1 MVNLLVAAAAL
12 LALASAALFLMLE
25 RQRRYHDEVMMRL
38 RTLIPEEAEEHT
50 LAPEPQNRAAAW
62 LADQMWRAGIEPA
75 RWHVWGFLGG
85 FGFLLL
91 FGGLRYGAPG
101 MVLLP
106 LLFCLALYLLLL
118 WRIARRK
125 RAMVE
130 QLPAFIDHLIRAI
143 NIGNTVD
150 AALISATADTKEP
163 LRSVFERVVREMQL
177 GGELDEALDQ
187 AARLYGLREVRVF
200 TLAVRVNRRYG
211 SSIQGM
217 LKSIVT
223 MVRQAEA
230 ARREL
235 KALTGET
242 RLSAWVLG
250 LMPAGLAV
258 FMMITSPGYLATM
271 WNTPGGQIVL
281 LVAVG
286 LQVVGGAIL
295 WRMLRS
301 L

>member
-1 MVNLLVAAAAL
+1 MADLLAAAAAL
-12 LALASAALFLMLE
+12 LAFASAALLLTLA
-25 RQRRYHDEVMMRL
+25 RRRRYHDEVMKRL
-38 RTLIPEEAEEHT
+38 RTLIPEEAEEQAQE
-50 LAPEPQNRAAAW
+50 LEPQNRAAVW
-62 LADQMWRAGIEPA
+62 LADQMWRAGIEPQ
-75 RWHVWGFLGG
+75 RWHVWGFWGG

-91 FGGLRYGAPG
+91 FGALRYGVAG

-106 LLFCLALYLLLL
+106 LLFCLVLYLLLL
-118 WRIARRK
+118 WRIGRRK

-130 QLPAFIDHLIRAI
+130 QLPAFIDHLIRVI
-143 NIGNTVD
+143 NIGNTID

-177 GGELDEALDQ
+177 GGALDEALDQ
-187 AARLYGLREVRVF
+187 AARLYDLREVRVL

-217 LKSIVT
+217 LRSIVT
-223 MVRQAEA
+223 MIRQAEA

-258 FMMITSPGYLATM
+258 FMMLTSPGYLATM
-271 WNTPGGQIVL
+271 WNTPGGRIVL